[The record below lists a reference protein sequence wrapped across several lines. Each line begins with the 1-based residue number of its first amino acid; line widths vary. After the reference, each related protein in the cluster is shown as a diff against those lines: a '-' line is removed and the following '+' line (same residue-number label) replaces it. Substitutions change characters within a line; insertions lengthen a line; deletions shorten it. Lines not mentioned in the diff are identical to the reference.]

1 VTTPFD
7 LARMRD
13 PDRALAAAFAVPA
26 LREALAVLIC
36 LDHELARARAVVRE
50 PMAALIRLQWWR
62 DAIAE
67 AAAGAAPRR
76 HEVAEPLAG
85 LIAGRVVEP
94 GPLLALVDARES
106 EAEPG
111 PPEPAAF
118 QAWARGTGGGF
129 AVLAARLLGCPPAL
143 LPTVEQAGAVFA
155 IARAIRSRAEQ
166 ARQGRQLLP
175 DGPPDVLAAE
185 TLAVAEALRP
195 ALRRLP
201 RAALPAVLT
210 LPLARADLRR
220 AARAAPLPEGRLF
233 GERAAVVL
241 AGLLGRP

>member
-1 VTTPFD
+1 MLFD
-7 LARMRD
+7 LARLRD
-13 PDRALAAAFAVPA
+13 PDRALAAAFAAPDR
-26 LREALAVLIC
+26 REALAVLIC

-62 DAIAE
+62 DAITE
-67 AAAGAAPRR
+67 AAAGAPPRR

-85 LIAGRVVEP
+85 LIAAGVFDAAA
-94 GPLLALVDARES
+94 LSALVDARDS

-118 QAWARGTGGGF
+118 RAWARGTGGGF

-143 LPTVEQAGAVFA
+143 LPAVEQAGAVFA
-155 IARAIRSRAEQ
+155 VARALRSRAGQ
-166 ARQGRQLLP
+166 ARQGRLMLP
-175 DGPPDVLAAE
+175 DGPPAVLAAE
-185 TLAVAEALRP
+185 TLAVADSLRP
-195 ALRRLP
+195 TLRRLP

-220 AARAAPLPEGRLF
+220 AARDAPVPEGRLF